1 MSTFVEGHESRLL
14 MGTKVDKKTEEFL
27 AGLGQFYDI

>member
-14 MGTKVDKKTEEFL
+14 MGTKVDKRSYKFL